1 MNINAQDLML
11 INKNMRFGETKPSS
25 QPASP
30 VTEPPVTKPE
40 SGLSALEAQAQ
51 NNINFQGGASKAA
64 QSVLAKLRNK
74 SATYLLA
81 GMMAVAAPA
90 MMTSCS
96 ESYSYSYVNM
106 DEFFKYMQQ
115 QNDKLDAIL
124 EELKLSRQVQEES
137 LAIQK
142 ENQAIL
148 MQMYE
153 TQQLTY
159 QEVQNISNTLT
170 TGIADITS
178 YLKAQGATDA
188 EILEAIKGFR
198 ADVNE
203 WAQKFANKQASLEEY
218 LAGIQASIDEAK
230 QILQDILATVK
241 GISEQMTNNHNE
253 YMAAREEEIEMLG
266 KLYFQGKIDQSYL
279 EDLFQN
285 SNKMLEF
292 LASINKNTEDLKN
305 IFTNEENYNK
315 FMADLAEMMPED
327 IDYAKFEAM
336 FNMLGL
342 TIEDVMNMSRKD
354 ILGAINEFQNNYLA
368 NESKQAE
375 ILDQINGKLDVLKQL
390 PGLNLA
396 GIQEAIDKLTEAYLN
411 GNEDVT
417 MYLEKL
423 VAQMNDVIVRLD
435 NVIDNT
441 SGLTEFFADQK
452 ANWANALGNME
463 KGNQIL
469 DQIRQEQKVTNEKLD
484 AFKGEFGE
492 MKEAQKLSNSYLQIL
507 VGKAGD
513 LEEAINGL
521 DVSGGSGMTRDEFI
535 SAMEEVDARRAEEFK
550 KFIEE
555 YGFDKVPGDV
565 QTIKELLADVKD
577 AINNQ
582 GDVSGKLDRVIAL
595 EEAIYLFLSTADFT
609 DPAVL
614 EKLDTIIEKMQNI
627 KCECECGNNG
637 GSSDESVED
646 LEDIFGQN

>member
-469 DQIRQEQKVTNEKLD
+469 DDIRKEQKATNAKLD

-492 MKEAQKLSNSYLQIL
+492 MKEAQKVSNSYLHIL

-550 KFIEE
+550 KFIKE

-577 AINNQ
+577 AINAQ

>member
-469 DQIRQEQKVTNEKLD
+469 DDIRKEQKATNAKLD

-513 LEEAINGL
+513 LEDAINNL
-521 DVSGGSGMTRDEFI
+521 DVNGGAGMTRDEFI
-535 SAMEEVDARRAEEFK
+535 SAMEKVDARRAEEFK

-565 QTIKELLADVKD
+565 QTIKELLADV
-577 AINNQ
+577 
-582 GDVSGKLDRVIAL
+582 
-595 EEAIYLFLSTADFT
+595 
-609 DPAVL
+609 
-614 EKLDTIIEKMQNI
+614 
-627 KCECECGNNG
+627 
-637 GSSDESVED
+637 
-646 LEDIFGQN
+646 

>member
-188 EILEAIKGFR
+188 EILEQITKGG
-198 ADVNE
+198 
-203 WAQKFANKQASLEEY
+203 NK
-218 LAGIQASIDEAK
+218 
-230 QILQDILATVK
+230 
-241 GISEQMTNNHNE
+241 
-253 YMAAREEEIEMLG
+253 
-266 KLYFQGKIDQSYL
+266 
-279 EDLFQN
+279 
-285 SNKMLEF
+285 
-292 LASINKNTEDLKN
+292 
-305 IFTNEENYNK
+305 
-315 FMADLAEMMPED
+315 
-327 IDYAKFEAM
+327 
-336 FNMLGL
+336 
-342 TIEDVMNMSRKD
+342 
-354 ILGAINEFQNNYLA
+354 
-368 NESKQAE
+368 
-375 ILDQINGKLDVLKQL
+375 
-390 PGLNLA
+390 
-396 GIQEAIDKLTEAYLN
+396 
-411 GNEDVT
+411 
-417 MYLEKL
+417 
-423 VAQMNDVIVRLD
+423 
-435 NVIDNT
+435 
-441 SGLTEFFADQK
+441 
-452 ANWANALGNME
+452 
-463 KGNQIL
+463 
-469 DQIRQEQKVTNEKLD
+469 
-484 AFKGEFGE
+484 
-492 MKEAQKLSNSYLQIL
+492 
-507 VGKAGD
+507 
-513 LEEAINGL
+513 
-521 DVSGGSGMTRDEFI
+521 
-535 SAMEEVDARRAEEFK
+535 
-550 KFIEE
+550 
-555 YGFDKVPGDV
+555 
-565 QTIKELLADVKD
+565 
-577 AINNQ
+577 
-582 GDVSGKLDRVIAL
+582 
-595 EEAIYLFLSTADFT
+595 
-609 DPAVL
+609 
-614 EKLDTIIEKMQNI
+614 
-627 KCECECGNNG
+627 
-637 GSSDESVED
+637 
-646 LEDIFGQN
+646 

>member
-469 DQIRQEQKVTNEKLD
+469 DDIRKEQKATNAKLD

-492 MKEAQKLSNSYLQIL
+492 MKEAQKVSNSYLQIL

-513 LEEAINGL
+513 LEDAINNL
-521 DVSGGSGMTRDEFI
+521 DVNGGSGMTRDEFI
-535 SAMEEVDARRAEEFK
+535 SAMEKVDARRAEEFK